1 MAILYGDS
9 TLFPYEENFIEISK
23 NLLDCCVSLFSTQ
36 HIIAMSLANI
46 RERELHRKTEGNKLE
61 ALLDATRRAVATA
74 TGERA
79 RKISSQVFDAAKAVI
94 DREVADLEAQTTQEN
109 AASRAAGEEAK
120 QATHRIVEAFLLRHD
135 LHKTTTELRLV
146 ATEKGYAAK
155 TWVVT
160 PFGVEALFTV
170 VIPPQSDWNKP
181 RRVSDI
187 SAGVEVQMPL
197 SAGWISKRIE
207 LQPVRLDKLVISE
220 LSIGEEKTTLS
231 LRKTATTGSGYLL
244 EIFSASP
251 PQATIA
257 TLGEDGLP
265 SETARTLAGDDYAHV
280 LRLWSKLLPSTVGLD
295 RRQAMLSATANK
307 KPLHE
312 SDMPEAIGLRLIQN
326 LTPILK
332 EIAKRSLAPGEL
344 ILRRDLGEGRRE
356 EIYATKA
363 ELYEKIKGLP
373 EPFQLL
379 FAPLELAVSNKVPFS
394 GSGLLRMEQDIKQQP
409 QGPVPSGQMAIVSAP
424 IVPSAAPPPVPTR
437 NTQTSSPSGQL
448 PTPTRTVPVSSPS
461 ARVTHEATAITALPL
476 PVSLQISPL
485 SSVIPPSYITQEIPV
500 QPFDDDE
507 LSEVNDEST
516 KIK

>member
-9 TLFPYEENFIEISK
+9 TLFPYEEDFIEISK
-23 NLLDCCVSLFSTQ
+23 DLIECCASLFSIQ
-36 HIIAMSLANI
+36 HVIATSLSNM
-46 RERELHRKTEGNKLE
+46 RERELHRRTESQKLA
-61 ALLDATRRAVATA
+61 ALLDATHHATATA

-79 RKISSQVFDAAKAVI
+79 CKISGQVFEAAKAVI
-94 DREVADLEAQTTQEN
+94 DREVADLEAQTTQEI

-120 QATHRIVEAFLLRHD
+120 QGTHHIVEAFLLRHD
-135 LHKTTTELRLV
+135 LHKTLSELRII

-160 PFGVEALFTV
+160 PFGVEALFSV
-170 VIPPQSDWNKP
+170 AIPPQNDWNKL
-181 RRVSDI
+181 RRVGDLSV
-187 SAGVEVQMPL
+187 GVEVQMPL

-220 LSIGEEKTTLS
+220 LSISEEKTTVS
-231 LRKTATTGSGYLL
+231 LRKTATAGGGYLL

-251 PQATIA
+251 PKVTIA

-265 SETARTLAGDDYAHV
+265 TETARTLSGDDHDHV
-280 LRLWSKLLPSTVGLD
+280 LRLWSKLISSTAGIE
-295 RRQAMLSATANK
+295 RRQAMLSATVNK

-312 SDMPEAIGLRLIQN
+312 NDMPEAIGLRLIQI
-326 LTPILK
+326 LTPILT
-332 EIAKRSLAPGEL
+332 EIVKRSLAPGEL

-379 FAPLELAVSNKVPFS
+379 FAPLELSKSLKTPLS

-409 QGPVPSGQMAIVSAP
+409 QGPIPSGQAVIVSLP
-424 IVPSAAPPPVPTR
+424 VLHNTSPPPVPNR
-437 NTQTSSPSGQL
+437 NTPTSSPSGQKPTLTPIRQTSAYSPSGRAKPGATTIFPASL
-448 PTPTRTVPVSSPS
+448 PINSVPPVAPSNVSKKVPVQS
-461 ARVTHEATAITALPL
+461 
-476 PVSLQISPL
+476 
-485 SSVIPPSYITQEIPV
+485 
-500 QPFDDDE
+500 FDDDE
-507 LSEVNDEST
+507 FLEIDEEST
-516 KIK
+516 KIR